1 MAPVRIAV
9 EGCGHGS
16 LNDIYETVDRKA
28 TEKGWDSVDLVIIG
42 GDFQALRN
50 ANDATCLSVPDK
62 FKQIGDF
69 HEYYSGTRTAP
80 YLTLFIGG
88 NHEASNHLSE
98 LYYGGWVAPNI
109 YFMGAANIIRFGPL
123 RISGMSGIWK
133 GYDYRKA
140 HYERLPYNRDDVS
153 SVYHIRELDV
163 RKLLQVRTQ
172 IDVGLSH
179 DWPKGVEKLGD
190 YGTLFRK
197 KSGFKADSDS
207 GKLGSVA
214 AREALNHLR
223 PAYWLSAH
231 LHVRYTA
238 KVLHSPPRANSTSS
252 FSTSKP
258 AVPASDT
265 NDAAPVPR
273 SNLNTRTLAGHQ
285 LLGTATGD
293 EQSRIKAWNEFGDV
307 ARRAE
312 KEKRD
317 QDEFMRMVRAR
328 QPRPPRNITFN
339 ETAKI
344 GGGPVQ
350 TFVRGADGERVEST
364 PVDGEN
370 IEDLEKISQGNS
382 PVNTTSEEA
391 VAKQG
396 SLLLAETPE
405 NIQTT
410 EDAQMTKLAKTIQD
424 AKTANDVA
432 DNVDKIS
439 ISTSPSSTASV
450 KSPAVEKALP
460 KADIS
465 LNWSDDRSPDTW
477 WSDGVDDRVLDVE
490 TQLPTSLAKSP
501 LPKAAANRS
510 DPERLPAP
518 EEIKNLV
525 TQFLT
530 LDKPHNHDDYV
541 ELLEIEPISEQADA
555 SVESPMLLKY
565 DKEWLAITRVFAD
578 ELEFGGHPKG
588 SVPAHKG
595 YEHYQQRIAEEEQ
608 WVQENIVN
616 AGLLN
621 IPTDFVLTAP
631 IYDPAVSIN
640 THEQPKEYTNP
651 QTSAFCNLVGID
663 NKFDMSEEE
672 RQARMEAG
680 PRPEEP
686 RQYFQGNRGGRGG
699 RGGHSRGGRGRG
711 GRRGPGRGGF
721 SGRGGR
727 GDSGPSTQGTDAW

>member
-1 MAPVRIAV
+1 MTPVRIAV

-28 TEKGWDSVDLVIIG
+28 AEKSWESVDLVIIG

-69 HEYYSGTRTAP
+69 HEYYSGDRIAP

-109 YFMGAANIIRFGPL
+109 YFMGAANILRFGPL

-133 GYDYRKA
+133 GYDYRKT

-153 SVYHIRELDV
+153 SIYHIRELDV

-172 IDVGLSH
+172 IDIGLSH

-197 KSGFKADSDS
+197 KSGFKADSDA

-238 KVLHSPPRANSTSS
+238 KVPHSPPPMK
-252 FSTSKP
+252 SKALSP
-258 AVPASDT
+258 HGPHAVDT
-265 NDAAPVPR
+265 NHAAPTPR
-273 SNLNTRTLAGHQ
+273 SDLNTSALAGHQ

-293 EQSRIKAWNEFGDV
+293 EQARIKAWNDFGGH

-328 QPRPPRNITFN
+328 NPQPPRNITFN

-344 GGGPVQ
+344 GAGPIQ
-350 TFVRGADGERVEST
+350 KFVRGADGERIESAAG
-364 PVDGEN
+364 D
-370 IEDLEKISQGNS
+370 DEKIESIDNVSQEKS
-382 PVNTTSEEA
+382 PLNASSEQVATEHGYSSSVETTKD
-391 VAKQG
+391 VK
-396 SLLLAETPE
+396 
-405 NIQTT
+405 
-410 EDAQMTKLAKTIQD
+410 MTKNVKAD
-424 AKTANDVA
+424 DEVA
-432 DNVDKIS
+432 DNIDRIS
-439 ISTSPSSTASV
+439 ISTSPSSAASV
-450 KSPAVEKALP
+450 QSPLVEKALP
-460 KADIS
+460 KANIS
-465 LNWSDDRSPDTW
+465 LNWADNRTPDPW
-477 WSDGVDDRVLDVE
+477 WTDGADDRVGEVE
-490 TQLPTSLAKSP
+490 TELPSSLGQP
-501 LPKAAANRS
+501 CLPKADASRT
-510 DPERLPAP
+510 DFERLPPP
-518 EEIKNLV
+518 EEIKNV
-525 TQFLT
+525 ITQFLT
-530 LDKPHNHDDYV
+530 LDKPHNHDAFV
-541 ELLEIEPISEQADA
+541 ELLEIEPISKQDDA
-555 SVESPMLLKY
+555 AAESALRLKY
-565 DKEWLAITRVFAD
+565 DQEWLAITRVFAD
-578 ELEFGGHPKG
+578 ELEFGGDPKG

-595 YEHYQQRIAEEEQ
+595 HEYYQQRIAEEEK
-608 WVQENIVN
+608 WVLKNVVD

-621 IPTDFVLTAP
+621 IPTDFATTAP
-631 IYDPAVSIN
+631 VYDPCVSIN

-651 QTSAFCNLVGID
+651 QTSAFCSLVGIE

-686 RQYFQGNRGGRGG
+686 RQHFRGNRGGRGG
-699 RGGHSRGGRGRG
+699 RGGRGRGGRGRG
-711 GRRGPGRGGF
+711 GRGPGRGGY
-721 SGRGGR
+721 SGRDGR
-727 GDSGPSTQGTDAW
+727 GSSGPLAQGDAW

>member
-16 LNDIYETVDRKA
+16 LNDIYGTVDRKA

-69 HEYYSGTRTAP
+69 HEYYSGARAAP

-109 YFMGAANIIRFGPL
+109 YFMGAANIVRFGPL

-133 GYDYRKA
+133 GYDYRKP

-153 SVYHIRELDV
+153 SIYHIREVDV

-172 IDVGLSH
+172 IDIGLSH

-190 YGTLFRK
+190 FGTLFRK

-214 AREALNHLR
+214 ARQALNHLR

-238 KVLHSPPRANSTSS
+238 NVPHDPPRAESTSL
-252 FSTSKP
+252 TP
-258 AVPASDT
+258 PNADVPASDT
-265 NDAAPVPR
+265 NNEAPIPR
-273 SNLNTRTLAGHQ
+273 SNVNTNTLAGHH

-293 EQSRIKAWNEFGDV
+293 EQSRIKAWNEFGDN

-328 QPRPPRNITFN
+328 QPKAPRNITFT

-344 GGGPVQ
+344 GGGPIQ
-350 TFVRGADGERVEST
+350 TFVRGADGEKVECA

-370 IEDLEKISQGNS
+370 IENLDKVSQGNS
-382 PVNTTSEEA
+382 PMNTSSEEA
-391 VAKQG
+391 VTKQQ
-396 SLLLAETPE
+396 SLFAESTE
-405 NIQTT
+405 DVQTT
-410 EDAQMTKLAKTIQD
+410 KHVKTTQD
-424 AKTANDVA
+424 IKTTNDVA
-432 DNVDKIS
+432 DNIDKIS
-439 ISTSPSSTASV
+439 ISTSPSSVASV
-450 KSPAVEKALP
+450 KSPPAEKALP

-465 LNWSDDRSPDTW
+465 LNWADDRSADPW
-477 WSDGVDDRVLDVE
+477 WSDGVDDRAREVE
-490 TQLPTSLAKSP
+490 TKLPTSLERSCV
-501 LPKAAANRS
+501 PKATMNNPS
-510 DPERLPAP
+510 PELLPP
-518 EEIKNLV
+518 PKMIKNLL

-530 LDKPHNHDDYV
+530 LDKPHNHDDFV
-541 ELLEIEPISEQADA
+541 ELLEIEPVSEPDDA
-555 SVESPMLLKY
+555 AAESPLRLMY
-565 DKEWLAITRVFAD
+565 DKEWLAITRAFAD
-578 ELEFGGHPKG
+578 ELEFGGNPKG

-595 YEHYQQRIAEEEQ
+595 YEFYQRRIAEEEE
-608 WVQENIVN
+608 WVHENVVN

-621 IPTDFVLTAP
+621 IPTDFVPTAP
-631 IYDPAVSIN
+631 VYDPQVSIN
-640 THEQPKEYTNP
+640 TREQPKEYTNP
-651 QTSAFCNLVGID
+651 QTSAFCNLIGIE

-680 PRPEEP
+680 PRPDEP
-686 RQYFQGNRGGRGG
+686 RHNFQGNRGGRGG
-699 RGGHSRGGRGRG
+699 RGRGGRGRG
-711 GRRGPGRGGF
+711 GRGARGPGRGGYSSR
-721 SGRGGR
+721 SGHGN
-727 GDSGPSTQGTDAW
+727 SGPSTQSVDAW

>member
-69 HEYYSGTRTAP
+69 HEYYSGARTAP

-109 YFMGAANIIRFGPL
+109 YFMGAANI
-123 RISGMSGIWK
+123 
-133 GYDYRKA
+133 A

-153 SVYHIRELDV
+153 SIYHIRELDV

-172 IDVGLSH
+172 IDIGLSH
-179 DWPKGVEKLGD
+179 DWPKGIEKLGD

-197 KSGFKADSDS
+197 NF
-207 GKLGSVA
+207 A

-238 KVLHSPPRANSTSS
+238 KVSHSPPRANITSS
-252 FSTSKP
+252 RTLNP
-258 AVPASDT
+258 AVAPSNT

-273 SNLNTRTLAGHQ
+273 SNLNTRTLAGHK

-293 EQSRIKAWNEFGDV
+293 EQSRIKAWNEFGDN
-307 ARRAE
+307 ARRTE
-312 KEKRD
+312 KEKMD
-317 QDEFMRMVRAR
+317 QDELMRMIRAR
-328 QPRPPRNITFN
+328 QPQPARNITFN
-339 ETAKI
+339 ETSKI
-344 GGGPVQ
+344 GGGPIRK
-350 TFVRGADGERVEST
+350 FVRGADGEKVEAAFI
-364 PVDGEN
+364 DGEN
-370 IEDLEKISQGNS
+370 IEILDKVSRGNN
-382 PVNTTSEEA
+382 PVNNSAEE
-391 VAKQG
+391 VVTRRES
-396 SLLLAETPE
+396 SLFAETTDD
-405 NIQTT
+405 IQTT
-410 EDAQMTKLAKTIQD
+410 KHVKTIQH
-424 AKTANDVA
+424 AKVTDDVA
-432 DNVDKIS
+432 DNIDKIS

-450 KSPAVEKALP
+450 KSPPAEKALP

-477 WSDGVDDRVLDVE
+477 WSDGVDDQIGGIE
-490 TQLPTSLAKSP
+490 TELPTSIAQSS
-501 LPKAAANRS
+501 LPKAASNPS
-510 DPERLPAP
+510 DSEHLPGP
-518 EEIKNLV
+518 QEIKNLV

-530 LDKPHNHDDYV
+530 LDKPHNHDDFV
-541 ELLEIEPISEQADA
+541 ELLEIEPISEPDSFAVD
-555 SVESPMLLKY
+555 SPMRLRY
-565 DKEWLAITRVFAD
+565 DKEWLAITRAFAD

-595 YEHYQQRIAEEEQ
+595 YEYYQQRITEEEE
-608 WVQENIVN
+608 WVQENVIN
-616 AGLLN
+616 PGLLD

-631 IYDPAVSIN
+631 IYDPGVSIN

-651 QTSAFCNLVGID
+651 QTSAFCNLIGIE

-680 PRPEEP
+680 PRPDEP
-686 RQYFQGNRGGRGG
+686 RQYSQSNRGGRGG
-699 RGGHSRGGRGRG
+699 RGRGGRGRG

-721 SGRGGR
+721 SGRGGYAN
-727 GDSGPSTQGTDAW
+727 SGPSTQGTDAW

>member
-28 TEKGWDSVDLVIIG
+28 AEKGWDSVDLVIIG
-42 GDFQALRN
+42 GDFQ
-50 ANDATCLSVPDK
+50 

-69 HEYYSGTRTAP
+69 HEYYSGNRAAP

-109 YFMGAANIIRFGPL
+109 YFMGAANIVRFGPL

-133 GYDYRKA
+133 GYDYRKP

-153 SVYHIRELDV
+153 SIYHIRELDV

-172 IDVGLSH
+172 IDIGLSH

-231 LHVRYTA
+231 LHVRFTA
-238 KVLHSPPRANSTSS
+238 KVPHIPPAKSKESSPNGPRV
-252 FSTSKP
+252 
-258 AVPASDT
+258 AVNT
-265 NDAAPVPR
+265 NHAAPLPR
-273 SNLNTRTLAGHQ
+273 SNIDTSALAGHQ
-285 LLGTATGD
+285 LLGTATGN
-293 EQSRIKAWNEFGDV
+293 EQGRIKAWNDFGV
-307 ARRAE
+307 HARRAE

-317 QDEFMRMVRAR
+317 QDEFMRMIRAR
-328 QPRPPRNITFN
+328 IPQPPRNITFE

-350 TFVRGADGERVEST
+350 KFVRGADGERIESAA
-364 PVDGEN
+364 VDGEKVGST
-370 IEDLEKISQGNS
+370 DKVSQENS
-382 PVNTTSEEA
+382 ILNASSEE
-391 VAKQG
+391 VATEEG
-396 SLLLAETPE
+396 YSSLIETAKE
-405 NIQTT
+405 VKTT
-410 EDAQMTKLAKTIQD
+410 KNVKAKNDA
-424 AKTANDVA
+424 A
-432 DNVDKIS
+432 DNIDKIS
-439 ISTSPSSTASV
+439 ISTSPSSAASV
-450 KSPAVEKALP
+450 KSPPAEKALP

-465 LNWSDDRSPDTW
+465 LNWAHDRSTDPW
-477 WSDGVDDRVLDVE
+477 WTDGADDRVGEVE
-490 TQLPTSLAKSP
+490 AELPSSLAQSSQ
-501 LPKAAANRS
+501 PKATPNRM
-510 DPERLPAP
+510 DFERLPP
-518 EEIKNLV
+518 PDDIKNEI

-530 LDKPHNHDDYV
+530 LDKPHNHDDFV
-541 ELLEIEPISEQADA
+541 ELLEIEPISKQDA
-555 SVESPMLLKY
+555 AAVESPLRLKY
-565 DKEWLAITRVFAD
+565 DQEWLAITRAFAD
-578 ELEFGGHPKG
+578 ELEFGGDPKG

-595 YEHYQQRIAEEEQ
+595 HEYYQQRIAEEEK
-608 WVQENIVN
+608 WVVKNVVE

-621 IPTDFVLTAP
+621 IPTDFVTTAP
-631 IYDPAVSIN
+631 VYDPWVSID
-640 THEQPKEYTNP
+640 TRDQPKEYTNP
-651 QTSAFCNLVGID
+651 QTSAFCNLVGIE
-663 NKFDMSEEE
+663 NKFDLSEEE

-680 PRPEEP
+680 PRPEGP
-686 RQYFQGNRGGRGG
+686 RQHFQGNRGGRGG
-699 RGGHSRGGRGRG
+699 RGGRGRGRG
-711 GRRGPGRGGF
+711 GRGPGRGGYG
-721 SGRGGR
+721 GRGGR
-727 GDSGPSTQGTDAW
+727 GSSGPSAQSDTW